1 MIKEMI
7 KEIISKCVYIYISIL
22 VIECLYSA
30 SVASH
35 HSIKLQ
41 FVFTFKEWW
50 NKMEIEG
57 DEVILYYCLLT

>member
-22 VIECLYSA
+22 ECLYSA

-35 HSIKLQ
+35 HSIKLHLCLRL
-41 FVFTFKEWW
+41 K
-50 NKMEIEG
+50 N
-57 DEVILYYCLLT
+57 DETRWK

>member
-1 MIKEMI
+1 MCI
-7 KEIISKCVYIYISIL
+7 YIYIL
-22 VIECLYSA
+22 VVECLHSA

-50 NKMEIEG
+50 NKMEIKG
-57 DEVILYYCLLT
+57 DEVILYYCLLI